1 MFLRIATV
9 ALIATFFGGH
19 ITVARTSEACADESV
34 AASVTEPAVTEQPV
48 SGNQVAENPINGK
61 PATSAARVPLAT
73 PPSDLLYESI
83 RRELSVSQ
91 DLRSQSTDIRSTDI
105 RSTDVF
111 STDIRPW
118 TTIESLLKVARNLD
132 RQAAQMETTGNTK
145 AAALFR
151 SKSSTIR
158 GIAVELLVFTD
169 DTASKQN
176 ADPK

>member
-9 ALIATFFGGH
+9 ALIATSFGGLV
-19 ITVARTSEACADESV
+19 TLVRTNEAFADESV
-34 AASVTEPAVTEQPV
+34 ATSVTELTVTEQLV
-48 SGNQVAENPINGK
+48 SGNQFAENPINEK
-61 PATSAARVPLAT
+61 PAGSAARAPLAT

-83 RRELSVSQ
+83 RSELSVTQ
-91 DLRSQSTDIRSTDI
+91 DLRSQSTDTRSTDIRSTDI
-105 RSTDVF
+105 R
-111 STDIRPW
+111 PW
-118 TTIESLLKVARNLD
+118 AIIESLLKVARKID

-145 AAALFR
+145 AASLFR
-151 SKSSTIR
+151 SKSSAIR